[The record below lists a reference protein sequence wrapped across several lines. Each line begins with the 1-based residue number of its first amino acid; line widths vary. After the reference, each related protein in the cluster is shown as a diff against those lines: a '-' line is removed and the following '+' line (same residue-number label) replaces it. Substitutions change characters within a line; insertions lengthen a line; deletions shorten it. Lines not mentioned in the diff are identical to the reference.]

1 MECYICFEKISSVD
15 GTEGSKELHAQKEPS
30 VPLCSQQ
37 EHICSCKG
45 SIALHRECFEKLLDS
60 GYEFCSICGD
70 RYKNIDP
77 PLVWKKE
84 KRPLNLRTEGSKILL
99 GQIYLAEVVIRKN
112 GKKSMYKIDKLGR
125 IQGECN
131 VYYIEGLRPSGTN
144 SLTCGLSPFTKS
156 YYVDGKLEGK
166 YIEYFKSSE
175 EPAGTED
182 SKAPAVLMESYFKN
196 GVPNGLC
203 RFYYKPWTTSS
214 QEDHIYGSLKTSSQ
228 EDHKYG
234 PLCEECFYVDGVMEG
249 LCQSFWNPLD
259 LLGPNA
265 KPLESSVLKIPK
277 LREKKFYKA
286 GKLNG
291 KAQEFDKLGRIIA
304 EGLYENDV
312 KKGVWKSYAY
322 H

>member
-1 MECYICFEKISSVD
+1 MECYICFEKISY
-15 GTEGSKELHAQKEPS
+15 GEKEPS
-30 VPLCSQQ
+30 VPSPYRTNGEKEPKVPL
-37 EHICSCKG
+37 CSCKG

-84 KRPLNLRTEGSKILL
+84 KGEKYLSEIL
-99 GQIYLAEVVIRKN
+99 LAEVVIRKN
-112 GKKSMYKIDKLGR
+112 GKKSVYKIDKLGR

-131 VYYIEGLRPSGTN
+131 VYYIGASLPGTL

-166 YIEYFKSSE
+166 YIEYFK
-175 EPAGTED
+175 PLRTEG

-203 RFYYKPWTTSS
+203 RFYYRPRTTLSSELYS
-214 QEDHIYGSLKTSSQ
+214 QEDHIYGPKEQSSQ
-228 EDHKYG
+228 DCYG
-234 PLCEECFYVDGVMEG
+234 SLCEECFYVDGVMEG
-249 LCQSFWNPLD
+249 LCQSFWNPLED
-259 LLGPNA
+259 FVVSEGQE
-265 KPLESSVLKIPK
+265 ESSEVRIGPPETTLRTFEPKVLKV
-277 LREKKFYKA
+277 REKKFYKA

-291 KAQEFDKLGRIIA
+291 KAQEFDKLGRIVT